1 MTRRTVWILA
11 AMLGVGS
18 ALAPGVAAACGG
30 CFAPPETQQVVTDHR
45 MVMAIHADESI
56 LWDQFRY
63 TGRPQDFSWILPVRG
78 DVQIELASGAFFDRL
93 DALTAVQLQPPPP
106 PVCPRGR
113 GFLGA
118 RDSASNFAG
127 EAGGGGGVQVLNTSV
142 VGPYQTVTIRADDPG
157 ALSTWLRDNGYAVPP
172 AVEPILRYY
181 NDMRTDFVA
190 LRLRPGEGVE
200 AMQPV
205 RVRFATPSPILP
217 LRMVAAGIADK
228 VGISLW
234 VFGQGRWD
242 TMNYPGAE
250 VDRSALTWDFNT
262 NRSDYRQRFDAIV
275 RASQGRAWVTE
286 GAFPV
291 DFIDPSNTGGR
302 FGGPQGGSVDSLGQD
317 PTTMEDYRTAVRGL
331 SRPWVS
337 RIRADLAASLLD
349 RDLQL
354 QASDGALVSN
364 FHAIT
369 RSTNTPVC
377 PSDDGF
383 YAGTDS
389 SASDSGLNCSVSPG
403 RSSGRTAGALSLAAL
418 TLGALLSPRRRRR
431 RP

>member
-1 MTRRTVWILA
+1 MARRLGWVLA
-11 AMLGVGS
+11 GLM
-18 ALAPGVAAACGG
+18 GVAAMAPAVADACGG

-78 DVQIELASGAFFDRL
+78 EVRIELASGAFFDRL
-93 DALTAVQLQPPPP
+93 DALTALQLRPPPQ
-106 PVCPRGR
+106 PVCPRGGR
-113 GFLGA
+113 DAVGALGFGSPA
-118 RDSASNFAG
+118 AES
-127 EAGGGGGVQVLNTSV
+127 GGGNGVQVLNTAV
-142 VGPYQTVTIRADDPG
+142 VGPYQTVTIRADNPN
-157 ALSTWLRDNGYAVPP
+157 ALSTWLRENGYAVPP
-172 AVEPILRYY
+172 AVEPVLRYY

-200 AMQPV
+200 AMQPI

-234 VFGQGRWD
+234 VFGEGRWD
-242 TMNYPGAE
+242 TMNYPGME
-250 VDRSALTWDFNT
+250 IDRSAITWDFAA
-262 NRSDYRQRFDAIV
+262 NRSDYRQRFDALV
-275 RASQGRAWVTE
+275 RGSQGRAWVTE
-286 GAFPV
+286 AAFPV
-291 DFIDPSNTGGR
+291 DFVDPRNNSGFR
-302 FGGPQGGSVDSLGQD
+302 GPSGAVSELGNI
-317 PTTMEDYRTAVRGL
+317 PETMDDYRTAVRGL

-354 QASDGALVSN
+354 QASDRAEVSN
-364 FHAIT
+364 FYAIT
-369 RSTNTPVC
+369 RSTNAPVC

-383 YAGTDS
+383 YAGTDGTS
-389 SASDSGLNCSVSPG
+389 SDRGISCAAAPGAGTG
-403 RSSGRTAGALSLAAL
+403 RSAGALALLAL
-418 TLGALLSPRRRRR
+418 GLGAAIARRRRD
-431 RP
+431 

>member
-1 MTRRTVWILA
+1 MARRLGWVLAGLVGVA
-11 AMLGVGS
+11 AM
-18 ALAPGVAAACGG
+18 APGVADACGG

-78 DVQIELASGAFFDRL
+78 EVRVELASGAFFDQL
-93 DALTAVQLQPPPP
+93 DAITALQLQPPPR
-106 PVCPRGR
+106 PVCPRGN
-113 GFLGA
+113 GLLGG
-118 RDSASNFAG
+118 RDFASSPSAES
-127 EAGGGGGVQVLNTSV
+127 GGGGNGVQVLNTAV
-142 VGPYQTVTIRADDPG
+142 VGPYQTVTIRADSND
-157 ALSTWLRDNGYAVPP
+157 ALSTWLRENGYAVPR
-172 AVEPILRYY
+172 AVEPVLRYY

-200 AMQPV
+200 AMQPI

-234 VFGQGRWD
+234 VFGEGRWD
-242 TMNYPGAE
+242 TMNYPGMQ
-250 VDRSALTWDFNT
+250 VDRSAITWDFAA
-262 NRSDYRQRFDAIV
+262 NRSDYRQRFDALI

-286 GAFPV
+286 AAFPV
-291 DFIDPSNTGGR
+291 DFIDPSNS
-302 FGGPQGGSVDSLGQD
+302 FGFRGPTGSVSQLGGN
-317 PTTMEDYRTAVRGL
+317 PETMDDYRTAVRGL

-354 QASDGALVSN
+354 QASDGAQVSN
-364 FHAIT
+364 FYAVT
-369 RSTNTPVC
+369 RSANAPAC

-389 SASDSGLNCSVSPG
+389 ASSDRGLSCAAAPGARTG
-403 RSSGRTAGALSLAAL
+403 RSSSSVALLVL
-418 TLGALLSPRRRRR
+418 GLGAAIAPRRRRAR
-431 RP
+431 RA